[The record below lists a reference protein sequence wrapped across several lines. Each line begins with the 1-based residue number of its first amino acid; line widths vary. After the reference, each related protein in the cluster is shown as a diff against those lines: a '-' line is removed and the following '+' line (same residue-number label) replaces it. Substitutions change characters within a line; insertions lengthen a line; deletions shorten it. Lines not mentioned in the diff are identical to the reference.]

1 MKAIIILLFA
11 LMMYSAK
18 TASGQSSRTAING
31 IIEPYNIAIS
41 LDKTTNL
48 IFPYAI
54 KSVDRGSSDVMV
66 QKVPNV
72 ENVLQLK
79 AGTESLLPTN
89 LTVITSEGALYS
101 FMLRFNNN
109 PGTLNF
115 KVADLNIP
123 IQQLAIIE
131 GTTSEAVTKDIATRI
146 AAKQGFLNGLIEKEN
161 GMTLAVNGIYIHNDK
176 LYFQVAIENNT
187 NINYDIDQFQVFL
200 KDSKQSKRTAVQQI
214 NLSPTYTIGNTS
226 RIEGNAKNI
235 IVLVMD
241 KFTIPD
247 KKHLKIEIQEQNGGR
262 ALDLKITNKQLL
274 KAKTIN

>member
-1 MKAIIILLFA
+1 MKASIILFFA
-11 LMMYSAK
+11 LITFGL
-18 TASGQSSRTAING
+18 TAAFGQSSRTAIKG

-79 AGTESLLPTN
+79 AGTENLLPTN
-89 LTVITSEGALYS
+89 LTIITSEGALYS
-101 FMLRFNNN
+101 FMVRFNNN

-123 IQQLAIIE
+123 VQQLAIIE
-131 GTTSEAVTKDIATRI
+131 GTSSEAITKDIATRV
-146 AAKQGFLNGLIEKEN
+146 AAKQGFLKGLAENDNGV
-161 GMTLAVNGIYIHNDK
+161 GLAVNGIYIHNDQ
-176 LYFQVAIENNT
+176 LYFQIMMENNT
-187 NINYDIDQFQVFL
+187 NINYDIDQFQVYL
-200 KDSKQSKRTAVQQI
+200 KDSKQTKRTAVQQI
-214 NLSPTYTIGNTS
+214 RLSPTYTIGNTN
-226 RIEGNAKNI
+226 RVEGHAKNI

-247 KKHLKIEIQEQNGGR
+247 KKHIKIEVQEQNGGR
-262 ALDLKITNKQLL
+262 GLDLKITNKQLL
-274 KAKTIN
+274 KARTIN

>member
-11 LMMYSAK
+11 LMTYSAK

-123 IQQLAIIE
+123 VQQLAIIE

-146 AAKQGFLNGLIEKEN
+146 AAKQGFIKGLEEKEN
-161 GMTLAVNGIYIHNDK
+161 GMALAVNGIYIHNDQ
-176 LYFQVAIENNT
+176 LYFQVSIENNT

-214 NLSPTYTIGNTS
+214 NLSPIYTIGNTS

-247 KKHLKIEIQEQNGGR
+247 KKHMKIEIQEQNGGR

-274 KAKTIN
+274 QAKTIN

>member
-1 MKAIIILLFA
+1 MKTSIILFFA
-11 LMMYSAK
+11 LITFGLT
-18 TASGQSSRTAING
+18 TASGQISRTAING

-41 LDKTTNL
+41 FDKTTNL
-48 IFPYAI
+48 IFPYSI

-72 ENVLQLK
+72 ENVLQIK
-79 AGTESLLPTN
+79 AGTESLSPTN

-123 IQQLAIIE
+123 VQQLAIIE

-146 AAKQGFLNGLIEKEN
+146 VAKQGFIKGLVEKDNGI
-161 GMTLAVNGIYIHNDK
+161 GLAVNGIYIHNDQ
-176 LYFQVAIENNT
+176 LYFQVTMENNT
-187 NINYDIDQFQVFL
+187 NINYDIDQFQIYL
-200 KDSKQSKRTAVQQI
+200 KDSKQTKRTAVQQI
-214 NLSPTYTIGNTS
+214 RLSPSYTIGNIN
-226 RIEGNAKNI
+226 RVEGNAKNI

-247 KKHLKIEIQEQNGGR
+247 KKHMKIEMQELNGGR

-274 KAKTIN
+274 KARTIN

>member
-1 MKAIIILLFA
+1 MKTSIILFFA
-11 LMMYSAK
+11 LITFGLT
-18 TASGQSSRTAING
+18 TAFGQISRTAING

-41 LDKTTNL
+41 FDKTTNL
-48 IFPYAI
+48 IFPYSI

-72 ENVLQLK
+72 ENVLQIK
-79 AGTESLLPTN
+79 AGTESLSPTN

-123 IQQLAIIE
+123 VQQLAIIE

-146 AAKQGFLNGLIEKEN
+146 VAKQGFIKGLVEKDNGI
-161 GMTLAVNGIYIHNDK
+161 GLAVNGIYIHHDQ
-176 LYFQVAIENNT
+176 LYFQVTIENNT
-187 NINYDIDQFQVFL
+187 NINYDIDQFQIYL
-200 KDSKQSKRTAVQQI
+200 KDSKQTKRTAVQQI
-214 NLSPTYTIGNTS
+214 RLSPNYTIGNIK
-226 RIEGNAKNI
+226 RVEGNAKNT

-247 KKHLKIEIQEQNGGR
+247 KKHMKIEMQELNGGR
-262 ALDLKITNKQLL
+262 ALDLKINNKQLL
-274 KAKTIN
+274 KARTIN

>member
-11 LMMYSAK
+11 LMTYSAK

-123 IQQLAIIE
+123 VQQLAIIE

-146 AAKQGFLNGLIEKEN
+146 AAKQGFIKGLEEKEN
-161 GMTLAVNGIYIHNDK
+161 GMALAVNGIYIHNDQ
-176 LYFQVAIENNT
+176 LYFQVSIENNT

-214 NLSPTYTIGNTS
+214 NLSPIYSIGNTS

-247 KKHLKIEIQEQNGGR
+247 KKHMKIEIQEQNGGR
-262 ALDLKITNKQLL
+262 ALDLYITNKQLL